1 MICNKCFQYIKLKW
15 FFFISTFSSNNIC
28 KKENMATILKNRTI
42 NAPIKNWSMIN
53 DGDDYGQFYDTE
65 NNKNIIQ
72 ESKIIQDYYDDPYE
86 EYLDRYEHY
95 LNYEERQIANEYNG
109 KTIYEKLINGE
120 LLFYEHPLLY
130 MVQYILSYYY

>member
-42 NAPIKNWSMIN
+42 NTPIKNWSMIN

-86 EYLDRYEHY
+86 EYLDRYEHH
-95 LNYEERQIANEYNG
+95 LNYEEGQIANEYIG
-109 KTIYEKLINGE
+109 KSIYEKLINGE